1 MSFFFRAFRC
11 LSFLCLFAHA
21 ALAQESFVVEDIR
34 VEGLQ
39 RISAGTVFNYLPIQ
53 VGDVFDQQRSSE
65 AIRALFRTG
74 FFKDVRLERDG
85 SVLVV
90 HVVERPAIASIEI
103 EGNKD
108 LQTDDLLKGLKG
120 IGLAEGQVFN
130 RQSLVKVEQELRRQ
144 YYSHGKY
151 GVEIE
156 SKVTPL
162 GRNRVAILIKISEGA
177 VAKIKQIN
185 IIGNKAF
192 PEDDLLDLFELRTP
206 NLTSFYTKDDQ
217 YSKQKLAADLERL
230 RSFYLDR
237 GYINFDIESTQVSIT
252 PDKKEIYITVNIK
265 EGNVFTLEEVRL
277 AGDLIVSPDVLI
289 PLVEV
294 GPGEIFSRKR
304 ATQTSKAISERLG
317 DEGYVFANV
326 NMVPDINE
334 QRSTVTLTFFVDPG
348 KRVYVRRVNVQG
360 NTKTRDEV
368 IRREVRQMEAASAS
382 TAKIEQSKKRLDKLG
397 YFEEVNVETPAVAG
411 VPDQIDVNYSVVERS
426 AGNLSAGIGF
436 SQTQG
441 LIFNASVTQENVL
454 GTGKRINFTFDNGN
468 VNTIYRFGYLNPY
481 FTLDGVSFGYD
492 IGYVTTD
499 AQAAN
504 VANYATDVFNTGINF
519 GYPLNEFDRLRFN
532 LDFKNTKLKTFLNSP
547 LIVQD
552 FVVENGSKFNTV
564 TLAMGW
570 SHDTRDRAVFP
581 TDGGVQT
588 LSALVAVPGLDLE
601 YFKASYRIQYYF
613 PVAKDLTLALGGEVA
628 YGDGYGGTGDLPF
641 FENYFAGGIQSV
653 RGFKANTLGPK
664 DLFGNPLGGASKLI
678 SSAELFFPVP
688 FVKDSKSVRLGAFVD
703 VGNVFKNGPD
713 LGDLRYSAGLSASW
727 LSPFGALTVSV
738 AQPFNTQQ
746 GDRTQNFQFQ
756 FGSGF

>member
-1 MSFFFRAFRC
+1 
-11 LSFLCLFAHA
+11 LFLCLFAHA
-21 ALAQESFVVEDIR
+21 TLAQESFVVEDIR

-74 FFKDVRLERDG
+74 FFRDVRLERDG

-108 LQTDDLLKGLKG
+108 LKTEDLLKGLKE
-120 IGLAEGQVFN
+120 IGLAEGKVFN
-130 RQSLVKVEQELRRQ
+130 RQSLMKVEQELRRQ

-177 VAKIKQIN
+177 VARIKQIN
-185 IIGNKAF
+185 IIGNNSF
-192 PEDDLLDLFELRTP
+192 PEDELLDLFELSTP
-206 NLTSFYTKDDQ
+206 NLMSFYTKDDQ

-326 NMVPDINE
+326 NMVPDIDE
-334 QRSTVTLTFFVDPG
+334 ARSTVTLTFFVDPG

-368 IRREVRQMEAASAS
+368 IRREVRQMESAWAS
-382 TAKIEQSKKRLDKLG
+382 TEKIERSKNRLDQLG

-411 VPDQIDVNYSVVERS
+411 APDQIDVNYSVVERS
-426 AGNLSAGIGF
+426 AGNLSAGVGF

-441 LIFNASVTQENVL
+441 LIFNASITQENVL

-532 LDFKNTKLKTFLNSP
+532 LDFKFTKLKTFLNSP
-547 LIVQD
+547 LIVQS
-552 FVVENGSKFNTV
+552 FVAENGSKFNTV
-564 TLAMGW
+564 ALATGW
-570 SHDTRDRAVFP
+570 SHDSRDRAVFA

-601 YFKASYRIQYYF
+601 YYKASYRIQYYF
-613 PVAKDLTLALGGEVA
+613 PVAKDLTLALGGEIA

-653 RGFKANTLGPK
+653 RGFKDNTLGPK
-664 DLFGNPLGGASKLI
+664 DLFGNPLGGSSKLI
-678 SSAELFFPVP
+678 GSAELFFPVP
-688 FVKDSKSVRLGAFVD
+688 FVKESKSVRLGAFMD
-703 VGNVFKNGPD
+703 VGNVFENTLD

-738 AQPFNTQQ
+738 AQPLNAKQ

>member
-1 MSFFFRAFRC
+1 M
-11 LSFLCLFAHA
+11 FLCLFAHV

-53 VGDVFDQQRSSE
+53 VGDVFDQQSSSA

-85 SVLVV
+85 NVLVV

-108 LQTDDLLKGLKG
+108 LKTEDLLKGLKE
-120 IGLAEGQVFN
+120 IGLAEGKVFN

-185 IIGNKAF
+185 IIGNNSF

-552 FVVENGSKFNTV
+552 FVAENGSKFNTV

-570 SHDTRDRAVFP
+570 SHDTRDRAVFA

-641 FENYFAGGIQSV
+641 FENYFAGGIKSV
-653 RGFKANTLGPK
+653 RGFKTNTLGPK

-688 FVKDSKSVRLGAFVD
+688 FVKESKSVRLGAFVD